1 VTNPHEAKIGE
12 RVFLGSSGQ
21 PLLDMARYTTPDAE
35 ADKDAKPACLRRLEE
50 MLKWRHMAPTA
61 PETLGCY
68 PFVTEDPFV
77 VEECPDIFFAGN
89 QPQFASGILE
99 GADGQK
105 VHRVLCEVR

>member
-1 VTNPHEAKIGE
+1 
-12 RVFLGSSGQ
+12 
-21 PLLDMARYTTPDAE
+21 
-35 ADKDAKPACLRRLEE
+35 

-89 QPQFASGILE
+89 QPQFATGILE
-99 GADGQK
+99 GADGHK
-105 VHRVLCEVR
+105 VRRFCV